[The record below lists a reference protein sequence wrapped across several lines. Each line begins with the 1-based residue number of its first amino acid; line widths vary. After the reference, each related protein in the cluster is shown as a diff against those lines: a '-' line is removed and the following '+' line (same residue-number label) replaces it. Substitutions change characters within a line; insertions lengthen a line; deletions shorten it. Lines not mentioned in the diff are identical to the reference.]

1 MSKDRKGLN
10 FYKAKKKKKQLKIR
24 KAYNFK
30 MAVKEK
36 LVEEKGKSQD
46 KEQKPEELRH
56 AGETQPQQDGSI
68 TERETWGIFKS

>member
-1 MSKDRKGLN
+1 
-10 FYKAKKKKKQLKIR
+10 
-24 KAYNFK
+24 